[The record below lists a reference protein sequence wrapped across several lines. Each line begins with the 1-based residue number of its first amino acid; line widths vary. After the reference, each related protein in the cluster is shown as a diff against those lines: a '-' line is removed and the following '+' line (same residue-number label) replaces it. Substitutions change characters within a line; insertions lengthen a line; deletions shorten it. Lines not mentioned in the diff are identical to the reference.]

1 MSARSSSR
9 VARLSTRRERLQ
21 MKDLGEGSFGVCKLA
36 TDLSDGEKVAV
47 KFIAR
52 GPRVR
57 RKLRSSAGRLSS
69 ARKAGQRCPLPA
81 PRALLTARRARADR
95 QERGARGADTLAVE
109 PPQRHRLQEGVP
121 RAPDTATATGV
132 PPLLAPHPRRSRRP
146 QVFLTDDKLGLCL
159 EYANG
164 GELFER
170 VKAAGRFEEDM
181 ARFFFQQL
189 LAGVQHCHD
198 NGVAHRDLKLENTL
212 LKLEE
217 SEAGR
222 SPTPVLKIADFG
234 FCKHEGLHTPPK
246 SRVGT
251 PAYISPVRAP
261 VATPLPQHTLDCGAR
276 ATACVQ
282 HCTSSGGDVCCA
294 WHIIRARTSRA
305 RT

>member
-1 MSARSSSR
+1 MRPALPARDASR
-9 VARLSTRRERLQ
+9 PHP
-21 MKDLGEGSFGVCKLA
+21 
-36 TDLSDGEKVAV
+36 
-47 KFIAR
+47 R
-52 GPRVR
+52 GPRP
-57 RKLRSSAGRLSS
+57 
-69 ARKAGQRCPLPA
+69 QMF
-81 PRALLTARRARADR
+81 LTAP
-95 QERGARGADTLAVE
+95 T
-109 PPQRHRLQEGVP
+109 
-121 RAPDTATATGV
+121 
-132 PPLLAPHPRRSRRP
+132 SP

-217 SEAGR
+217 SEHGR

-251 PAYISPVRAP
+251 PAYISPVRKHTRPPCGTHVSFAAAAHHRSP
-261 VATPLPQHTLDCGAR
+261 RVHASATCQ
-276 ATACVQ
+276 Q
-282 HCTSSGGDVCCA
+282 NTSTRV
-294 WHIIRARTSRA
+294 
-305 RT
+305 